1 MFARNPGR
9 LVLTF
14 ILLFFGFGGIAI
26 DANATHLFNPAWP
39 PHARYHL
46 VMQFVAFAALG
57 AIGLWCLWRPGHDG
71 LLHLRIAVII
81 PVLLIGSFYIAALV
95 PTTSALH
102 APDMPVLHVLGVA
115 VAPNIMAGT
124 GALVCLPWA
133 YRSARHALDTHV
145 NNVVQTSHRESN
157 TPMQWQEDAV

>member
-1 MFARNPGR
+1 MSARNPGR
-9 LVLTF
+9 LTLTF

-26 DANATHLFNPAWP
+26 DANATHLFNPGWP
-39 PHARYHL
+39 PHVRYHL

-57 AIGLWCLWRPGHDG
+57 AIGLWCLWRPGRDG

-102 APDMPVLHVLGVA
+102 APDMPALRVLGVA
-115 VAPNIMAGT
+115 VPPNIAAGT
-124 GALVCLPWA
+124 LALVCMPWA
-133 YRSARHALDTHV
+133 YRSARRALDAYPNTKT
-145 NNVVQTSHRESN
+145 QTPHQDSN
-157 TPMQWQEDAV
+157 PSLQLQENAS